1 MTTDNE
7 ETPRPRGIPL
17 SEVVNGGTALRDQD
31 PLDGQINTQL
41 YRVTGPRIATRLDL
55 PFLCSLERIQSIAV
69 SDSHVLCLSSLG
81 ILYSSGNNASD
92 ELGHPSVT
100 QFRPIEKFLKNGVK
114 ITQVSAGSYR
124 GIGSHSA
131 AIDTRG
137 RLFMWGRS
145 ILCGNVGEST
155 SSASSYSPTIDS
167 PQLVES
173 LQNQNVLQV
182 SCGGA
187 FTLARVVA
195 LDSKGLQST
204 RVYSWGLLASGRMGT
219 GKVASKSETGR
230 GRKKKVPLYQLCPT
244 QIKTLDS
251 ENICHVSA
259 GGSHGLAVSANGRVF
274 AWGSNGSG
282 ECCIA
287 RGVDKNC
294 KGMLDDVWDPR
305 MVHPFGSSTGP
316 MARSA
321 FAGHSTSAVMDAD
334 GRLWTWGGGGDN
346 KALLLGHGE
355 GTDHP
360 GEYLVP
366 VADRRGNENMFPISG
381 RSMAKIA
388 LLSGCDKVPP
398 FCIPR
403 AVKALQ
409 DSAIVKVDM
418 SNSFASAISESKE
431 LLVWGTCSD
440 RKMVSGETAIPMPV
454 LQSIHVGSESVVE
467 VASSSAMGLFFVTD
481 GPTIATSLG
490 ATLLAQRSQSKLVDC
505 CIITA
510 TGKRL
515 GCHSSILACRSTV
528 LKEMVKDR
536 GNKDDQEGGTNV
548 ELLLPGIQ
556 EETAQAL
563 LEYLY
568 TDSVSASQVCTSVL
582 TLRLMEAAERFQL
595 PGLVTICRRCLL
607 DEEDLGM
614 IDFGGLGNAGEYP
627 STIVRDFAGMLQD
640 PIGGDVSIIARGGE
654 IISAHWSLLTA
665 RSSFFREAHHEMTS
679 TPGEAGACAL
689 QLSESHET
697 LVRLLHFIY
706 TSEIMGQGNEELVQD
721 LLWAHKYSVQSS
733 KPLIV
738 SSMTITSQ
746 NVIEMF
752 ELAKRTDTSLLKEK
766 SLHMMSQSSQ
776 DLEVLSAETADTLS
790 TWVKERRFL
799 STIPPGQLKKTMNE
813 LQRARKE
820 EAERIEI
827 AEKDLMGVG
836 EGMPVP
842 ILLALAAVTA
852 TVYVS
857 LQHLEDGGPVVFIA
871 NALFIG
877 VGLRYGHKALL

>member
-1 MTTDNE
+1 MTTANKSALSKDKGE
-7 ETPRPRGIPL
+7 SYQLRGIPL
-17 SEVVNGGTALRDQD
+17 SEVVNGGNTLQDQTQDQD

-41 YRVTGPRIATRLDL
+41 YRVTGPGIAPTRLDL

-81 ILYSSGNNASD
+81 ILYSSGDNTRG

-100 QFRPIEKFLKNGVK
+100 QFRPIEKFLKNGVR

-155 SSASSYSPTIDS
+155 SSSPSPTIDS

-173 LQNQNVLQV
+173 LQNQSVHVLQV

-187 FTLARVVA
+187 FTLARVA
-195 LDSKGLQST
+195 SFDSKGLQST
-204 RVYSWGLLASGRMGT
+204 SVYSWGLLASGRMGT
-219 GKVASKSETGR
+219 GKVASESDNGR

-244 QIKTLDS
+244 RIETLDS
-251 ENICHVSA
+251 DDICHVSA
-259 GGSHGLAVSANGRVF
+259 GKSHGLAVSASGKVF

-287 RGVDKNC
+287 NGVDKNC
-294 KGMLDDVWDPR
+294 EEMLDDVWDPR
-305 MVHPFGSSTGP
+305 LVVPFGTSTGP

-321 FAGHSTSAVMDAD
+321 FAGLSTSAVMDAD

-355 GTDHP
+355 GTDP

-366 VADRRGNENMFPISG
+366 MADRRGNENLFPISG
-381 RSMAKIA
+381 RSMATIA

-403 AVKALQ
+403 AVKALR

-431 LLVWGTCSD
+431 LLVWGTSSD

-481 GPTIATSLG
+481 GPAIAASLG
-490 ATLLAQRSQSKLVDC
+490 ATLLAQCSQSKLVDC

-536 GNKDDQEGGTNV
+536 GNKDDQEAGTTV

-568 TDSVSASQVCTSVL
+568 TDKVSASQVCTSVL

-614 IDFGGLGNAGEYP
+614 IDFGGLANAEEYP
-627 STIVRDFAGMLQD
+627 STIGRDFASMLED
-640 PIGGDVSIIARGGE
+640 PNGSDVSIIARGGE

-665 RSSFFREAHHEMTS
+665 RSSFFRGAHHEMTS
-679 TPGEAGACAL
+679 PASTIRVIRDSCTTPAL
-689 QLSESHET
+689 Y
-697 LVRLLHFIY
+697 LHF
-706 TSEIMGQGNEELVQD
+706 
-721 LLWAHKYSVQSS
+721 
-733 KPLIV
+733 
-738 SSMTITSQ
+738 
-746 NVIEMF
+746 
-752 ELAKRTDTSLLKEK
+752 
-766 SLHMMSQSSQ
+766 
-776 DLEVLSAETADTLS
+776 
-790 TWVKERRFL
+790 
-799 STIPPGQLKKTMNE
+799 
-813 LQRARKE
+813 
-820 EAERIEI
+820 
-827 AEKDLMGVG
+827 
-836 EGMPVP
+836 
-842 ILLALAAVTA
+842 
-852 TVYVS
+852 
-857 LQHLEDGGPVVFIA
+857 
-871 NALFIG
+871 
-877 VGLRYGHKALL
+877 

>member
-1 MTTDNE
+1 M
-7 ETPRPRGIPL
+7 

-81 ILYSSGNNASD
+81 VLYSSGDNASG
-92 ELGHPSVT
+92 ELGPSSGT
-100 QFRPIEKFLKNGVK
+100 SLLQFRPIEKFLKNGVK

-167 PQLVES
+167 PQLVKS

-187 FTLARVVA
+187 FTLARVA
-195 LDSKGLQST
+195 SFDSKGLQST
-204 RVYSWGLLASGRMGT
+204 SVYSWGLLASGRMGT
-219 GKVASKSETGR
+219 GKVASESDTGR

-259 GGSHGLAVSANGRVF
+259 GKSHGLAVSANGKVF

-287 RGVDKNC
+287 NGVEKNC
-294 KGMLDDVWDPR
+294 EEMLDDVWDPR
-305 MVHPFGSSTGP
+305 LVVPFGTSTGP

-355 GTDHP
+355 GTDP
-360 GEYLVP
+360 GEYMYLVP
-366 VADRRGNENMFPISG
+366 VADRRGNENLFPISG
-381 RSMAKIA
+381 RSMAEIA

-431 LLVWGTCSD
+431 LLVWGTGSD
-440 RKMVSGETAIPMPV
+440 RKMVSGETAIPMPA
-454 LQSIHVGSESVVE
+454 LHSIHVGSESVVE

-548 ELLLPGIQ
+548 ELFLPGIQ

-568 TDSVSASQVCTSVL
+568 TNSVSASQVCTSVL

-595 PGLVTICRRCLL
+595 PGLITICRRCLL
-607 DEEDLGM
+607 DERDLGM
-614 IDFGGLGNAGEYP
+614 IDFGGLANAEEYP
-627 STIVRDFAGMLQD
+627 STIGRDFASMLED
-640 PIGGDVSIIARGGE
+640 PIGSDVSIIARGGE

-665 RSSFFREAHHEMTS
+665 RSSFFRGAHHEMTS
-679 TPGEAGACAL
+679 ATREAGAHAL
-689 QLSESHET
+689 QLSESYET

-706 TSEIMGQGNEELVQD
+706 TSEIAGGENEELVQD
-721 LLWAHKYSVQSS
+721 LLCAHKYGVSS
-733 KPLIV
+733 AKPLIA

-752 ELAKRTDTSLLKEK
+752 KLAKRTETSLLKEK
-766 SLHMMSQSSQ
+766 SLQVMSQTSQ
-776 DLEVLSAETADTLS
+776 DLEVLPAETADALS

-799 STIPPGQLKKTMNE
+799 SAIPPEHLKKTME
-813 LQRARKE
+813 EFQRVREE
-820 EAERIEI
+820 EAERIEM
-827 AEKDLMGVG
+827 AERDLMGVG

-842 ILLALAAVTA
+842 ILLALVAVTA
-852 TVYVS
+852 TVYIS
-857 LQHLEDGGPVVFIA
+857 LHHLEDGGPVVFIA